1 MKVKATVNFAGEICM
16 AVGELRDVPEGI
28 AAPLLACGYL
38 ETVDGGGSAAGTGTG
53 AGTDEK
59 NTPGQLTL
67 EQLKKMKRADL
78 NDLAADMGIEDPASF
93 KNVGEL
99 AEAVSKLTIEAPEE
113 ESEE

>member
-1 MKVKATVNFAGEICM
+1 MKVKATRNFAGAICM
-16 AVGELRDVPEGI
+16 SVGEVRDVPEGI

-38 ETVDGGGSAAGTGTG
+38 EAVDGEGSAAGTG

-59 NTPGQLTL
+59 NTPGQLSL

-78 NDLAADMGIEDPASF
+78 NALAAEKGIENPESF

-99 AEAVSKLTIEAPEE
+99 AEVIAKLVAEE
-113 ESEE
+113 PVGGSEG

>member
-38 ETVDGGGSAAGTGTG
+38 EAVDGGGSAAGTG

-78 NDLAADMGIEDPASF
+78 NALAADMGIEDPASF

-99 AEAVSKLTIEAPEE
+99 AEAVFKITADAAE
-113 ESEE
+113 